1 MGHTWYG
8 HRHHRPSGDHE
19 HPVTALL
26 AVVAILLAVLL
37 ITLAR
42 VAVHGTRDL
51 ETTLIDLSPGG
62 LNGNGNPTA
71 KEIEAAV
78 VTSRWA
84 TGVTP

>member
-1 MGHTWYG
+1 MGHTWYEQRS
-8 HRHHRPSGDHE
+8 HRDRDDHE

-26 AVVAILLAVLL
+26 AVVAILLAIVL

-62 LNGNGNPTA
+62 LNGNGTPTA

-84 TGVTP
+84 TGVTQ

>member
-1 MGHTWYG
+1 MGHVWYG
-8 HRHHRPSGDHE
+8 HRHHRDSRKHE

-26 AVVAILLAVLL
+26 AVVAILLAIVL
-37 ITLAR
+37 ISLAR

-51 ETTLIDLSPGG
+51 ETTLIELSPGS